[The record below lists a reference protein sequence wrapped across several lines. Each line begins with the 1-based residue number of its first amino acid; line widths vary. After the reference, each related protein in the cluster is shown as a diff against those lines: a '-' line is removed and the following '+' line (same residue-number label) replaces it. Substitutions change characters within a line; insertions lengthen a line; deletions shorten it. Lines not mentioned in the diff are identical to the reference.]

1 MPEFAFSA
9 PRPLRPGDPVDEF
22 DCGVDE
28 LNRYLSKHALQAQG
42 GDGARTYVSFSA
54 GKIAA
59 YYTLAYGA
67 VEYAEAP
74 ARTTKGLS
82 RHPVPV
88 LLLARLA
95 TDERFKGQGLGTEML
110 RDALLRTLSA
120 AEIAGLRAVVVDA
133 KNDGAK
139 RFYERFGFE
148 SFPGNP
154 YRLNLILKD
163 VRAILNRS

>member
-1 MPEFAFSA
+1 M
-9 PRPLRPGDPVDEF
+9 
-22 DCGVDE
+22 
-28 LNRYLSKHALQAQG
+28 QAQG
-42 GDGARTYVSFSA
+42 GDGARTYVSCSE

-148 SFPGNP
+148 AFPGNP

-163 VRAILNRS
+163 FRAILNRP